1 MSEINSQQDQQ
12 VNLQIVEGA
21 KGISEFGKHWD
32 DLFARVLDAPPY
44 LSQTW
49 VRTFIRE
56 RRIKGVPL
64 FVCAYSD
71 IKLVGLF
78 PLTVYKFLNVK
89 IAVPIGIGEAS
100 YLGILLDPDYSFVA
114 ERIADLITSKK
125 VFDVYLNP
133 FLSKSDTATNNLL
146 ANLTC
151 RGYIC
156 RQVLRSPCRYIQLTN
171 SFDEYLCNSM
181 SSRSRHT
188 LRRKERRL
196 SRTSDVG
203 FQYCT
208 GKDVTAEIISR
219 IAIVQEESWMKRRGA
234 AVLGQRFY
242 RKLMREMAQADL
254 GCLWLM
260 TIKGADAAFQYAYV
274 AHEKLYFRWTAF
286 KLKYQSLS
294 PGQSLMMHIIRDAC
308 HNNILSID
316 FGPGDAEYKR
326 FWCTNHFDVNRAIVG
341 SGPIGWLITM
351 SYYYVWQL
359 TKIRRLHSS
368 YRRMKSI
375 LRRFKQKAAVILW
388 TLLALV

>member
-1 MSEINSQQDQQ
+1 MSEINSQQDQKI
-12 VNLQIVEGA
+12 NFKIVQGA
-21 KGISEFGKHWD
+21 DGISEFGKHWD

-44 LSQTW
+44 LSQAW

-56 RRIKGVPL
+56 GRTKGVPV

-100 YLGILLDPDYSFVA
+100 YLGILLDPDYLSVA
-114 ERIADLITSKK
+114 DCIADIITSKK

-133 FLSKSDTATNNLL
+133 FFSMSDTATNNLL

-156 RQVLRSPCRYIQLTN
+156 RQVLRSPSRYIQLNN
-171 SFDEYLCNSM
+171 SFDEYFCNSM

-203 FQYCT
+203 FQYYT

-219 IAIVQEESWMKRRGA
+219 IAKVQEESWMKRRGV
-234 AVLGQRFY
+234 AVLGQKFY
-242 RKLMREMAQADL
+242 EKLLMEMAQAGL

-260 TIKGADAAFQYAYV
+260 TINGADAAFQYAYV
-274 AHEKLYFRWTAF
+274 AHGKLYFRWTAF
-286 KLKYQSLS
+286 KLKYESLS

-326 FWCTNHFDVNRAIVG
+326 FWCTNHFDVNRAIAG
-341 SGPIGWLITM
+341 RGPMGWLITIC
-351 SYYYVWQL
+351 YYYVWRL
-359 TKIRRLHSS
+359 TKIKYLHSS
-368 YRRMKSI
+368 YRRI
-375 LRRFKQKAAVILW
+375 RRMFRGFKGKLQIF
-388 TLLALV
+388 

>member
-1 MSEINSQQDQQ
+1 MSENNSMQNQE
-12 VNLQIVEGA
+12 VHLQIVEGLES
-21 KGISEFGKHWD
+21 ISEFGKHWD
-32 DLFARVLDAPPY
+32 DLFARALDAPPY

-49 VRTFIRE
+49 VRTYIRE
-56 RRIKGVPL
+56 GRIKGVPV
-64 FVCAYSD
+64 FVFAFSG

-78 PLTVYKFLNVK
+78 PLTVYKFLNTK

-100 YLGILLDPDYSFVA
+100 YLGILLDPDYLSVV
-114 ERIADLITSKK
+114 ECIADLITSKK

-133 FLSKSDTATNNLL
+133 FLSTSDTATNNLI
-146 ANLTC
+146 AFLTC

-156 RQVLRSPCRYIQLTN
+156 RQVLRSPSRYIRLNN
-171 SFDEYLCNSM
+171 SFEEYFCNSM

-203 FQYCT
+203 FQYFT
-208 GKDVTAEIISR
+208 GKDVTAETISR
-219 IAIVQEESWMKRRGA
+219 IAKVQEESWMKRRGA
-234 AVLGQRFY
+234 AVLGQKFY
-242 RKLMREMAQADL
+242 RKLLQEMAQAGL

-260 TIKGADAAFQYAYV
+260 TIDGADAAFQYAYV

-286 KLKYQSLS
+286 KLKYESFS
-294 PGQSLMMHIIRDAC
+294 PGHSLMMHIISDAC

-326 FWCTNHFDVNRAIVG
+326 FWCTNHFDVNRVIAG
-341 SGPIGWLITM
+341 RGPMAWLITM
-351 SYYYVWQL
+351 YYYYVWQL
-359 TKIRRLHSS
+359 TKIRYLHSS

-375 LRRFKQKAAVILW
+375 LRRFRLKSAML
-388 TLLALV
+388 